1 MNIRNVKAGFSM
13 IEIMIAIAVIGILA
27 ITVGPGAFRMLSG
40 SKVSAAK
47 SALAGMKA
55 AVTAYY
61 QDMQHYPKD
70 SEGGLEALVQRP
82 KSDKKNKWDG
92 SYLSGMDEVPEDPWG
107 NEYVYNTG
115 KNIVF
120 PSKYK
125 AFEILTWSDGEEG
138 DTAKALTVG
147 E

>member
-1 MNIRNVKAGFSM
+1 M

-27 ITVGPGAFRMLSG
+27 ITVGPSAMKLLGG

-55 AVTAYY
+55 AVTEYY
-61 QDMQHYPKD
+61 QDMGHFPKD
-70 SEGGLEALVQRP
+70 SEGGLEALVQQP
-82 KSDKKNKWDG
+82 KSDKKGKWDG

-107 NEYVYNTG
+107 AEYVYNTG

-120 PSKYK
+120 SSKHKRY
-125 AFEILTWSDGEEG
+125 EILSWGEGEEG
-138 DTAKALTVG
+138 DTDKAIAVG